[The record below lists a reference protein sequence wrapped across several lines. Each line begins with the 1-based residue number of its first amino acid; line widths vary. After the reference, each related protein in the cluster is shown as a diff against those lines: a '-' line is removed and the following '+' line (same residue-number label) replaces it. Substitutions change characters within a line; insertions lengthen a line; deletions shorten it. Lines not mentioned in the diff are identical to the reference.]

1 VADGLT
7 ITFEGMPEF
16 SRMMTELAGPAAE
29 RIARHGVRAG
39 ARVVQAAITEAA
51 PVRPDLPSGT
61 ALPVGALKN
70 DIVVKTV
77 KESDGSISAYISPG
91 ARTAHAARLVEYGHR
106 LVKGGYSKQGAGIL
120 GQGYSGPGR
129 DIGFVP
135 AAPFIRPAWENSE
148 AAAEDA
154 IAMDIAASFSR
165 GYKSVM
171 PDDESQETLD
181 SGNSP
186 AGLLGSGE

>member
-1 VADGLT
+1 MSDGLE

-16 SRMMTELAGPAAE
+16 SRMMQELAGPAAE
-29 RIARHGVRAG
+29 RIARHAVRAG
-39 ARVVQAAITEAA
+39 GRVVQAAITEAA

-77 KESDGSISAYISPG
+77 KESDGSVSAYIEPG
-91 ARTAHAARLVEYGHR
+91 SRTRHIAALVEYGHR
-106 LVKGGYSKQGAGIL
+106 MVKGGYSKQGAGTL
-120 GQGYSGPGR
+120 GQGFSGPGQ

-148 AAAEDA
+148 SAAQDA

-165 GYKSVM
+165 GYKTVM
-171 PDDESQETLD
+171 PEGS
-181 SGNSP
+181 SP
-186 AGLLGSGE
+186 AGLLGTGE